1 MLTLIAALAIAQ
13 KMPDTSLRLK
23 VGDAW
28 TAETTYHYTSED
40 VDLANVETTKF
51 SVIREGKR
59 EILVAQWQV
68 KETWVDDERIP
79 VPPGVKPVVRK
90 IALDGEDLNP
100 PEGQDVARHR
110 IERAI
115 TIERKG
121 NVAEPSFFPVPP
133 NVRLVGIKKI
143 VELDPRVK
151 EQPVVAVS
159 FQETGGDLPM
169 KGIGYYSF
177 EPVSGILKSGSWTIQ
192 NSPLPGGEKPCELLV
207 TLEVKD
213 LKLAPRK

>member
-1 MLTLIAALAIAQ
+1 
-13 KMPDTSLRLK
+13 MPDTALRLK

-28 TAETTYHYTSED
+28 TAEYTYHYTSD
-40 VDLANVETTKF
+40 DLDLANIETTKYA
-51 SVIREGKR
+51 VVREGKR
-59 EILVAQWQV
+59 EVLVAQWQL
-68 KETWVDDERIP
+68 KETRMDNERVP
-79 VPPGVKPVVRK
+79 APPGIKPITRK
-90 IALDGEDLNP
+90 ISLNGEDLNP

-115 TIERKG
+115 TVERKG
-121 NVAEPSFFPVPP
+121 NLSEPIFFPVPP
-133 NVRLVGIKKI
+133 QVRLVGIKKI

-151 EQPVVAVS
+151 DEPVVAVS
-159 FQETGGDLPM
+159 FQETGGDMSM

-177 EPVSGILKSGSWTIQ
+177 EPIAGILKSGSWTIQ

-213 LKLAPRK
+213 LRLAPRK

>member
-1 MLTLIAALAIAQ
+1 MLTLIAAALITQ
-13 KMPDTSLRLK
+13 KMPDTALRLK

-28 TAETTYHYTSED
+28 TAQYTYHYTGDD
-40 VDLANVETTKF
+40 VDLANVETIKF
-51 SVIREGKR
+51 AVVREGKR
-59 EILVAQWQV
+59 EILVAQWQL
-68 KETWVDDERIP
+68 KETLVDDERIP

-90 IALDGEDLNP
+90 IGLDGEDMSP

-115 TIERKG
+115 MVERKG
-121 NVAEPSFFPVPP
+121 ALAEPAFFPVPP
-133 NVRLVGIKKI
+133 HVRLVGIKKI

-151 EQPVVAVS
+151 EEPVLAVS
-159 FQETGGDLPM
+159 FQETGGDQPM

-177 EPVSGILKSGSWTIQ
+177 EPTSGILKSGSWTIR

-207 TLEVKD
+207 TLEVRD
-213 LKLAPRK
+213 LKLALRK

>member
-1 MLTLIAALAIAQ
+1 MLTLVAAVVLAQ
-13 KMPDTSLRLK
+13 KMPDTALRLK

-28 TAETTYHYTSED
+28 TAEYTYHYTGDE
-40 VDLANVETTKF
+40 VDLANVETVKY
-51 SVIREGKR
+51 SVVRDGKR
-59 EILVAQWQV
+59 EVLVAQWQLN
-68 KETWVDDERIP
+68 ETRVDEERIP
-79 VPPGVKPVVRK
+79 VPPGVKPMVRRVV
-90 IALDGEDLNP
+90 LDGEDLNP
-100 PEGQDVARHR
+100 PEGHDVARHR

-115 TIERKG
+115 AVERKG
-121 NVAEPSFFPVPP
+121 ALAEPTFFPVPP

-151 EQPVVAVS
+151 EEPVVAVS
-159 FQETGGDLPM
+159 LQETGGDQPM

-177 EPVSGILKSGSWTIQ
+177 EPRSGILKSGSWTIQ